1 MDDPRDDE
9 IKALR
14 GKIQELQN
22 NIEYARTQA
31 NMQIDS
37 LQKALNEA
45 NAKVERLE
53 AEIISLSNTK
63 DPAPRE

>member
-22 NIEYARTQA
+22 DIAYARTQA